1 MKYQQEELD
10 LRLDFERSLKDNLIN
25 VAQFTEQ
32 KMKDDYADAGRPL
45 HTVENKQEA
54 YGVAAGVYVNVSQS
68 AKILKGTMEDFLK
81 LLNADGEEVTS
92 VVGNIHAC
100 AIDLANASIQMAA
113 HARRILADL
122 YYTQPKT
129 PIEEYLETDEVDGD
143 DSEEDDE

>member
-1 MKYQQEELD
+1 MRYEQEELD
-10 LRLDFERSLKDNLIN
+10 LRLDFQKSLKDNLIN

-32 KMKDDYADAGRPL
+32 KMKEDYADAGRPL

-54 YGVAAGVYVNVSQS
+54 YGVAAGAYVNVSQS

-81 LLNADGEEVTS
+81 LLNAEGEEVTS
-92 VVGNIHAC
+92 IVGNIHSA
-100 AIDLANASIQMAA
+100 AIELADTSIQMAA

-129 PIEEYLETDEVDGD
+129 PIEEYLEAGEINDDNEGD
-143 DSEEDDE
+143 DE